1 VTCDNASNNDAMIEA
16 LSNIIPA
23 FAGPASQT
31 RCFLHIVNLIAKS
44 LLRQFDAMKTDLN
57 GTDPDG
63 EVEDKD
69 QNGHSE
75 TEEGCMEDVDESLR
89 EEDEAD
95 NDEGWVDE
103 SKELTAGE
111 LEELKR
117 TTRPVKVALL
127 KVRMSCD
134 S

>member
-1 VTCDNASNNDAMIEA
+1 MCDNASNNDAMIEA

-23 FAGPASQT
+23 FAGPASET

-63 EVEDKD
+63 EVEDED
-69 QNGHSE
+69 QNGHGE
-75 TEEGCMEDVDESLR
+75 IEGGCMEDVDESLR

-95 NDEGWVDE
+95 NDKGWVDE
-103 SKELTAGE
+103 SRELTAGE

-117 TTRPVKVALL
+117 TTHPVKVALL